1 MMASAIFEMKS
12 FHLPFFVFT
21 TTSCNIY
28 YTTSLERIAKQQ
40 QHKQE
45 SPLALVGSR
54 FCNGLLNS
62 VCPMLIGQ
70 CRFKQ
75 VPKRSLGSQP
85 GIHNPLN
92 SLTMPNINLK

>member
-1 MMASAIFEMKS
+1 MTSAIFEIKS

-21 TTSCNIY
+21 TTSCNKY

-54 FCNGLLNS
+54 FCNGLLNILS

-75 VPKRSLGSQP
+75 VSK
-85 GIHNPLN
+85 
-92 SLTMPNINLK
+92 